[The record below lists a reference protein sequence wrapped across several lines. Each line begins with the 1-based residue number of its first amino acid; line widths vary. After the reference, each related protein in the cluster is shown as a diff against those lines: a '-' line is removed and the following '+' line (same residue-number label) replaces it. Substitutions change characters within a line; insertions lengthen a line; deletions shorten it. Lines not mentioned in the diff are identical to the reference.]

1 MIIKGLFRLLEYEYW
16 TVKKIVLKGILLRV
30 IFIRIECFEARHQ

>member
-1 MIIKGLFRLLEYEYW
+1 MNIESF
-16 TVKKIVLKGILLRV
+16 KKIILLKGILFQV